1 MTNMTMQNNTLKA
14 QEINAQVQY
23 RLIEELSA
31 SEQRYREL
39 VERIKEV
46 VFKCDGQGVLQFLNS
61 AWTSI
66 LGHPIAGSLNRS
78 VVEFVFEEDRERAQ
92 NIVSRVRSGTVP
104 EEAVEIRFERGDGE
118 PVWLMMAVQ
127 TGESDGMV
135 GSLYNIDER
144 KRVQQELITL
154 NEELETRVHQRTA
167 ELADSNRQLAT
178 EIESKKK
185 AQENLLK
192 AERLAVVGETSGRV
206 AHEVLNPITSIYSRI
221 EHNAAKWKEFSALLE
236 NSQEIISDWKT
247 EFDAGS
253 FVEYLSSASEEGG
266 TYGEDDFDLLKR
278 IFNSEAEFQK
288 ERQDDLQFITKQ
300 LQRVIKI
307 INTMRG
313 AVRQHRSVTEVC
325 LLDPIEEA
333 YDVLDDSLAKRRIKV
348 VRKLPDEL
356 PPVLAD
362 ENEIIQVFTNLF
374 RNAMQSIDSMQ
385 RGGGF
390 IETSAIVNGENIEIR
405 VTDNG
410 TGIAEENERYIFNF
424 DFSTKDR
431 SEGTGMGLGIS
442 RRFVR
447 ENGGEMILERSV
459 EGKGATFL
467 ITLPTA
473 QSKSLV
479 DE

>member
-1 MTNMTMQNNTLKA
+1 MTMQSNTLKA

-46 VFKCDGQGVLQFLNS
+46 VFKCDSDGILQFLNS

-66 LGHPIAGSLNRS
+66 LGHPVAGSVNRPMVDF
-78 VVEFVFEEDRERAQ
+78 VVAEDRDKVHA
-92 NIVSRVRSGTVP
+92 IISRVRSGNAA
-104 EEAVEIRFERGDGE
+104 EEAVEIRFECSDGE
-118 PVWLMMAVQ
+118 LVWLMMAVQ
-127 TGESDGMV
+127 SGESDGMV
-135 GSLYNIDER
+135 GSLYNIDDR
-144 KRVQQELITL
+144 KRAQQELITL
-154 NEELETRVHQRTA
+154 NEELESRVHQRTS
-167 ELADSNRQLAT
+167 ELADTNFQLAT
-178 EIESKKK
+178 EIESKKQ

-221 EHNAAKWKEFSALLE
+221 EHNVAKWKEFDSLLQ
-236 NSQEIISDWKT
+236 NSQEIIADWKS
-247 EFDAGS
+247 EFDGGS
-253 FVEYLSSASEEGG
+253 FVEYLTSVSEDGG
-266 TYGEDDFDLLKR
+266 TYGEEDFDLLTR
-278 IFNSEAEFQK
+278 ILKSEASFQQ

-313 AVRQHRSVTEVC
+313 AVRQHRSVSEVC
-325 LLDPIEEA
+325 VLDPIEEA
-333 YDVLDDSLAKRRIKV
+333 YDVLDDSLAKRRIEV
-348 VRKLPDEL
+348 VRKLPETL
-356 PPVLAD
+356 PPILAD

-374 RNAMQSIDSMQ
+374 RNAMQSIDTMEQ
-385 RGGGF
+385 GGGF
-390 IETSAIVNGENIEIR
+390 IETSAVVKDGSIEVR

-410 TGIAEENERYIFNF
+410 TGIPKDNERYIFNF

-447 ENGGEMILERSV
+447 ENGGEMILEESV
-459 EGKGATFL
+459 EGEGATFL
-467 ITLPTA
+467 ITLPIA
-473 QSKSLV
+473 RSENQSV
-479 DE
+479 E